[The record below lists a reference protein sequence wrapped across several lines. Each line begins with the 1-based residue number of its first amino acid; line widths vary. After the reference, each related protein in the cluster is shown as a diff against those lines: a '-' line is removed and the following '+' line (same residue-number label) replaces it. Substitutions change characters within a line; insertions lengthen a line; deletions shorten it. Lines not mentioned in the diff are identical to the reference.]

1 MILLKQRKLDQK
13 LHRLDNLKMYPK
25 NLEILGK
32 NKILIC
38 THGKNNMQPL
48 KEKFHKKHIKKINT
62 EPA

>member
-1 MILLKQRKLDQK
+1 
-13 LHRLDNLKMYPK
+13 MYPK

-48 KEKFHKKHIKKINT
+48 KEKFRFPIMIETKKAM
-62 EPA
+62 E